1 VLANT
6 RPTARKHVGAQHA
19 APLKPKT

>member
-6 RPTARKHVGAQHA
+6 RPTARKHVRAQHA
-19 APLKPKT
+19 APLQPKT

>member
-1 VLANT
+1 VLANR

>member
-6 RPTARKHVGAQHA
+6 RPTARKNVGAQHA